1 MSATLRVSDFS
12 ENKSLFPIVPPVLQ
26 VDARQFPVSIHFNRR
41 TAFNYTEEAFRKTC
55 KIHQKLPP
63 GAILVF
69 LTGQQEITHMVKRLR
84 KEFPFK
90 KNSQYNKEL
99 DTTISKVG
107 VSPKTTDLEA
117 EDIDF
122 SVQVIDQDKFK
133 SAIEYEEHEANNDSG
148 EEGEEEGFEEVLT
161 EEQTANDPLY
171 VLPLY
176 SLLPTK
182 DQMRVFQQPPQGSR
196 LCIVATNVAETSL
209 TIPGVRYVVDC
220 GRCKERKYNESNG
233 VQSFEV
239 GWVSKASANQR
250 SGRAGRT
257 GCLLYTSRCV

>member
-1 MSATLRVSDFS
+1 MG
-12 ENKSLFPIVPPVLQ
+12 I
-26 VDARQFPVSIHFNRR
+26 
-41 TAFNYTEEAFRKTC
+41 
-55 KIHQKLPP
+55 
-63 GAILVF
+63 
-69 LTGQQEITHMVKRLR
+69 
-84 KEFPFK
+84 
-90 KNSQYNKEL
+90 NS
-99 DTTISKVG
+99 
-107 VSPKTTDLEA
+107 KTTDLEA

-133 SAIEYEEHEANNDSG
+133 SAIRYEEDEGNSG
-148 EEGEEEGFEEVLT
+148 NGEDEEDEEEEGFEEVLT
-161 EEQTANDPLY
+161 EGQTANDPLY

-182 DQMRVFQQPPQGSR
+182 EQMRVFQKPPQGSR

-209 TIPGVRYVVDC
+209 TIPGVRYVVDS
-220 GRCKERKYNESNG
+220 GRSKERKYNESNG

-257 GCLLYTSRCV
+257 GPGHCYRLYSSAVFEHDFEQFSKPEILRMPVESIVLQMKSMAIHNIINFPFPTLQIELPFPRQYNYCNI